1 MTKSKKSSSLMS
13 YAGTFG
19 ALVILCV
26 VLAIASP
33 NFFKYSNM
41 MSVLKQTS
49 FNALVSTGMLLCL
62 ITAGIDLSVGAN
74 ATFAACLAG
83 MLVNKGMNN
92 PVLLLVVAIV
102 GGTLI
107 GWINGMLL
115 TRLHLPHP
123 FVSTLGMKNV
133 LWGGALIITNSQM
146 VSFSGNDAVMWLGSS
161 TVAGFPVSFIV
172 VLVIYVIMHILLTK
186 TALGRSIYCVGGNP
200 EAARLS
206 GINSANVLTF
216 CYTLSGFMAA
226 LAGIVSIGRS
236 GICNGVNAIQP
247 YDTDAIAACIIG
259 GASFMGG
266 KGTMVGTMLGA
277 LIIAVLRNGFSLLSV
292 SSAVQNLVLG
302 LVIIGA
308 VLLDVTRERMA
319 AKASVRAYQTKKSR
333 CKAALFCCVNRY
345 LIIKVLG
352 MGANLWLGDQKDRHL
367 RFARR
372 PLNLVPAPCA
382 DKMSTILLGLHL
394 PLFLSLAQIRDR
406 RPLRYGE
413 QQSGYHC
420 VSFANYSQFTDSVL
434 LHMRVILHRRD
445 IR

>member
-1 MTKSKKSSSLMS
+1 MTKKKSSNLMN

-41 MSVLKQTS
+41 MSILKQTS

-83 MLVNKGMNN
+83 MLMNKGMSN
-92 PVLLLVVAIV
+92 PVVLLLVAIV

-107 GWINGMLL
+107 GWVNGMLL

-172 VLVIYVIMHILLTK
+172 VL
-186 TALGRSIYCVGGNP
+186 
-200 EAARLS
+200 
-206 GINSANVLTF
+206 VLTF

-319 AKASVRAYQTKKSR
+319 AKARR
-333 CKAALFCCVNRY
+333 LAA
-345 LIIKVLG
+345 K
-352 MGANLWLGDQKDRHL
+352 
-367 RFARR
+367 
-372 PLNLVPAPCA
+372 
-382 DKMSTILLGLHL
+382 
-394 PLFLSLAQIRDR
+394 
-406 RPLRYGE
+406 
-413 QQSGYHC
+413 
-420 VSFANYSQFTDSVL
+420 
-434 LHMRVILHRRD
+434 
-445 IR
+445 

>member
-107 GWINGMLL
+107 GWING
-115 TRLHLPHP
+115 
-123 FVSTLGMKNV
+123 TLGMKNV

-319 AKASVRAYQTKKSR
+319 AKARR
-333 CKAALFCCVNRY
+333 LAA
-345 LIIKVLG
+345 K
-352 MGANLWLGDQKDRHL
+352 
-367 RFARR
+367 
-372 PLNLVPAPCA
+372 
-382 DKMSTILLGLHL
+382 
-394 PLFLSLAQIRDR
+394 
-406 RPLRYGE
+406 
-413 QQSGYHC
+413 
-420 VSFANYSQFTDSVL
+420 
-434 LHMRVILHRRD
+434 
-445 IR
+445 